1 MIMIKQWIHKIQWLA
16 SLLVLL
22 FMVAGCSDA
31 EFMSDNHQGVIDEN
45 GMVNLTIHANVP
57 GLKVTR
63 SVDIN
68 GEQITTLW
76 VLAFNE
82 NGYMISRTMA
92 TEVSH
97 TDPGTGENGGS
108 GSFTVKVPSSTRIL
122 HFLANVNL
130 DNFSDQENIGRHE
143 NEVIAPL
150 LSSSGNLVY
159 WGRKAFNNSDDL
171 ISFAQNPDGVIL
183 YRNQALVK
191 YSVEPASGVSSLKV
205 LGWSICNQ
213 YAYGTVAPFDANAGE
228 NDTPYHFD
236 LTQFDFV
243 TTLPEAYRVKMT
255 DDKEVGEAT
264 SESLGD
270 PRYIFDNPN
279 SEDDQL
285 YMIMKIAKNGN
296 DPKYYKIL
304 LVNDKKE
311 PYQVIRNHLYTVTIT
326 NINESYGV
334 GTFEEAKTAAPAN
347 NPWIMI
353 SDEIPEVTNNGV
365 TLRIEGETTVIYQD
379 AGSKTLSF
387 YYDGDTQPEVT
398 WISNDGVTDGNF
410 QVNWSKE
417 TPEGTITFDVNAPV
431 PDRILYATL
440 QIKEVN
446 GPLSRRI
453 KILSTE
459 PFKFQAVWVSSEIP
473 LLNNENITILFEIP
487 DNFPQELLPI
497 DVKFGC
503 DLIDAQ
509 TNESLKVIT
518 EENHYIVPQ
527 WNEEKGQWEDAP
539 VNPGWNY
546 KYVYSADNVGQHRV
560 TFRTILNNI
569 SNIDTSE
576 FHIYMEGDDSR
587 NGEDLFKHRDL
598 YFAFQP
604 TPSQRRILLK
614 DGDGSTNY
622 ASRTINNLNPVYG
635 ETISIPFTLGTL
647 FNGSFSPQTS
657 VNSEIW
663 VYYDRSLVKP
673 TWEGWNEK
681 EDGVDYYGNHYAV
694 YKTTKAENTL
704 TFMTIS
710 PNFDCNIVLSAKSK
724 DRYGDYYSDIN
735 NANHSLGVNDVNNAF
750 RSAAVTIHSIG
761 RLDFNPALSIDGN
774 NFTPVTNN
782 ASFNVAYGTE
792 KDVYLRIDIPEAARG
807 KEFLF
812 NIGTKYFTPVDEGW
826 KAWPSSQGSGYTYTV
841 NTNNQ
846 TQVFHLKT
854 NRLVSAE
861 KLILTSGNYIGFN
874 EATVEI
880 INPDLQGIIKLPT
893 GVNFQV
899 DSPYIVLER
908 RDGTRIGTFTL
919 PKESLVGKNETNYS
933 LALRGEYNLEA
944 TNEVIVKW
952 APVEGPQHG
961 KVYIYS
967 CLLRDLMSDNVT
979 INLKEQQ

>member
-1 MIMIKQWIHKIQWLA
+1 MIKQWIHKIQWLA

-159 WGRKAFNNSDDL
+159 WGRKAFNNSDDF

-191 YSVEPASGVSSLKV
+191 YSVEPASGVNSLKV

-213 YAYGTVAPFDANAGE
+213 YAYGTVAPFDANVGE

-353 SDEIPEVTNNGV
+353 SDEIPEVSNNGV

-387 YYDGDTQPEVT
+387 YYDGNTQPEVT

-410 QVNWSKE
+410 QVNWSRE
-417 TPEGTITFDVNAPV
+417 THEGTITFDVNAPV

-509 TNESLKVIT
+509 TKESLKVIT

-527 WNEEKGQWEDAP
+527 WNEEKGKWEDAP
-539 VNPGWNY
+539 VNPEWNY
-546 KYVYSADNVGQHRV
+546 KYVYSANNVGQHRV
-560 TFRTILNNI
+560 AFRTILKNI

-614 DGDGSTNY
+614 DGDRSTNY
-622 ASRTINNLNPVYG
+622 ASRTIDNLNPVYG

-647 FNGSFSPQTS
+647 SNGRFSPQTS

-694 YKTTKAENTL
+694 YRTTNAENTL

-724 DRYGDYYSDIN
+724 DRYGDYYSDIK
-735 NANHSLGVNDVNNAF
+735 NANHSLGVNEGDNAF

-792 KDVYLRIDIPEAARG
+792 KDVYLRIDIPEAARE

-812 NIGTKYFTPVDEGW
+812 NIGTKYFTPVDNGW
-826 KAWPSSQGSGYTYTV
+826 EAWPSSQGSGYTYTV
-841 NTNNQ
+841 KTNNQ

-880 INPDLQGIIKLPT
+880 INPDLQGTIKLPT

-919 PKESLVGKNETNYS
+919 PKESMVGKNETNYS

-944 TNEVIVKW
+944 TNEVTVKW